1 MKTLITFGTVIGLA
15 LLYCITE
22 NWKQNAVAK
31 QSKVQY
37 HVSYFVNMFVMIT
50 FTELVMGIMGA
61 DSLKAD
67 LIFKAL
73 FSSHIVLCM
82 WSGFISIVIV
92 TGVVQLLMV
101 RMPKPKTDDDKK
113 QTDNKD

>member
-15 LLYCITE
+15 LLYCVTE
-22 NWKQNAVAK
+22 NLKQNAVAK

-37 HVSYFVNMFVMIT
+37 HISYFVNMFVLIT
-50 FTELVMGIMGA
+50 FVELVSGVIGA
-61 DSLKAD
+61 SSLKAD

-73 FSSHIVLCM
+73 FSSHIVLSM
-82 WSGFISIVIV
+82 SLGLVGIIAGTAIV
-92 TGVVQLLMV
+92 QALLV
-101 RMPKPKTDDDKK
+101 RMPKPKTDDKK

>member
-15 LLYCITE
+15 LLYCVTE
-22 NWKQNAVAK
+22 NLKQNAVAK

-37 HVSYFVNMFVMIT
+37 HVSYFVNMFVLIT
-50 FTELVMGIMGA
+50 FVELVSGIIGA
-61 DSLKAD
+61 SSLKAD

-73 FSSHIVLCM
+73 FGPHITFSMIFGLV
-82 WSGFISIVIV
+82 SIIIV

-101 RMPKPKTDDDKK
+101 RLPKPKIDDDKEQADK
-113 QTDNKD
+113 KD

>member
-15 LLYCITE
+15 LLYCVTE
-22 NWKQNAVAK
+22 NLKQNAVAK

-37 HVSYFVNMFVMIT
+37 HISYFVNMFVMIT
-50 FTELVMGIMGA
+50 FTELVMGIIGA

-67 LIFKAL
+67 LIFKSL
-73 FSSHIVLCM
+73 FSSHIELCM
-82 WSGFISIVIV
+82 WSGLISIIIV

-101 RMPKPKTDDDKK
+101 RMPKPKTDDKEQTDKK
-113 QTDNKD
+113 D